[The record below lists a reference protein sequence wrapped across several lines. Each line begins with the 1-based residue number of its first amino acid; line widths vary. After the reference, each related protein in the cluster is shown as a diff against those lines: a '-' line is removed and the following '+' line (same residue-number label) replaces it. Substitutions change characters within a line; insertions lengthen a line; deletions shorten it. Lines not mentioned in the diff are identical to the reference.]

1 MKIIKIESCGMCPHN
16 TMVKNPEGRSPHDWI
31 DYCEL
36 DNIIIKNHNIISEEC
51 LLEDSSWDFQRKYPL
66 GKCLKCGTVVKADK
80 DGIPCCECD

>member
-36 DNIIIKNHNIISEEC
+36 DNIIIKNYNIISEEC
-51 LLEDSSWDFQRKYPL
+51 LLED
-66 GKCLKCGTVVKADK
+66 
-80 DGIPCCECD
+80 E